1 MPHYL
6 SVLEIIHNLFLLYGM
21 TNFVKITRTQVYRLW
36 VRTQYRNFL
45 NYFRRLLI
53 IGRKKQVAK
62 QEEYPMSQVQS
73 TVLPRCFQPGWVP
86 RRGFS
91 FRAMMWIYASVITW
105 CLVHLI
111 PKYKALDCWLPTPKV
126 GWVFCSW
133 FWVLRLSSSAGLLN
147 VPDISKCCE
156 RARLD
161 NKRQK
166 FRRSHPT
173 I

>member
-1 MPHYL
+1 MTIQFVENGH
-6 SVLEIIHNLFLLYGM
+6 SLLLCFSYILRD
-21 TNFVKITRTQVYRLW
+21 VHSIL
-36 VRTQYRNFL
+36 
-45 NYFRRLLI
+45 FRRLIVVFIQICMLCNLCFLWKI
-53 IGRKKQVAK
+53 RHD
-62 QEEYPMSQVQS
+62 MSESAESQS
-73 TVLPRCFQPGWVP
+73 DNTTVLPQCFQSRWVP
-86 RRGFS
+86 GRGFS

-133 FWVLRLSSSAGLLN
+133 FWVLCLSSSAGLLN